1 MLLSYVPLTDTK
13 EGRYITGLPM
23 SKFMAFVKDKTIDT
37 SKRNGDKL
45 FVNNLSLAS
54 FTKRY
59 GGRKE
64 RLREFILD
72 NIRQQQYKYISL
84 ILKNNDT
91 FTVEHN
97 YTNQQIKQWHKVYTE
112 YHKNE
117 TAKETLNSIGY
128 TEELLSENYG
138 TDAIDVGFH
147 KLKESEYFYH
157 ESNKIYVA
165 EPKTNKFR
173 YFFNTYLQ
181 TKKDYETN
189 FNFYVS
195 YGVLKSII
203 KKSRKDF
210 K

>member
-23 SKFMAFVKDKTIDT
+23 SEFMEFVKDKTIDT

-54 FTKRY
+54 FTKSY

-72 NIRQQQYKYISL
+72 KVRHEQHKYISL
-84 ILKNNDT
+84 ILKNNSE
-91 FTVEHN
+91 FSVKHN
-97 YTNQQIKQWHKVYTE
+97 YSDKQIKEWHKVYTE
-112 YHKNE
+112 YHKNKN
-117 TAKETLNSIGY
+117 TKKTLKSIGF
-128 TEELLSENYG
+128 TEKLLSENYG
-138 TDAIDVGFH
+138 TDKIDVGFFQA
-147 KLKESEYFYH
+147 KESDYHYYGSEKVYF
-157 ESNKIYVA
+157 A
-165 EPKTNKFR
+165 EPITNRFR

-181 TKKDYETN
+181 TKTDYERN

-195 YGVLKSII
+195 FGVVKSII